1 MQRRFSPILLTALLV
16 CGGLPIASSRQEPEP
31 EPKQPDPKQ
40 PESPGVW
47 RPRIETY
54 SRRYFERELLIT
66 SDDKDLAPAPSC
78 AALDVP
84 YATIVA
90 PEHLY
95 QPCKRPVK
103 RPHAPRDR
111 AAQRAA
117 KKIKSAAKKRKGR

>member
-31 EPKQPDPKQ
+31 DPKQPDPPEPIKVPEIKMTQ
-40 PESPGVW
+40 PRSPGMQYVG
-47 RPRIETY
+47 
-54 SRRYFERELLIT
+54 SKRRLEVPDHPLELL
-66 SDDKDLAPAPSC
+66 
-78 AALDVP
+78 AALEAP
-84 YATIVA
+84 YATIDRSFRV
-90 PEHLY
+90 Y
-95 QPCKRPVK
+95 QEPRVKPVK